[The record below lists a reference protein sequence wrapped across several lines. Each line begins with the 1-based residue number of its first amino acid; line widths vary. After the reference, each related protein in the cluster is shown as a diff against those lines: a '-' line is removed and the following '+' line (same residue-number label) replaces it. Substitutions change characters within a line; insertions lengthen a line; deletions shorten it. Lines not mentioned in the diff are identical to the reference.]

1 MSEPVTNQQLQTQG
15 NGGPPARRE
24 IRVVESQIALIDT
37 AKFEQMQRVAEAMA
51 SATII
56 PDHLVAQ
63 PYWWKKNMAP
73 AEYEARR
80 KELGP
85 EEWARS
91 WAEARRR
98 TVANCFLVVEQAFR
112 WGMSPFAVAP
122 ETYVV
127 GGKLAFQGK
136 LVLAVVN
143 VLAGLSKRLAFS
155 WSGDGPDRA
164 ITISG
169 QFADEDEP
177 RVDTIVWKSVK
188 TENAMWKADPD
199 QKLLY
204 TGVLHWSR
212 RHCPEVV
219 LGVKS
224 LEDLEAELEAERR
237 GSGGTLVS
245 DILTPAAPQQ
255 ALSAPAEPFEVG
267 PPAAS
272 NPVIEATAKP
282 AATSVADLLGKP
294 STNGHGAPA
303 PVGAKDAEAAPE
315 NPTEPLGNCIT
326 PEQVKTLRALCAD
339 QGVSFEKLEEA
350 FDGPIGEYSEPDRTG
365 GQIYAM
371 AEKWVLDTAAANKA
385 EAEALEK
392 KNQPAGNGDL
402 FSGGTEA
409 KSKPPR
415 GIKGE

>member
-1 MSEPVTNQQLQTQG
+1 MSEPITNQQLQTQG
-15 NGGPPARRE
+15 NGPPARRE

-143 VLAGLSKRLAFS
+143 VLAGLTKRLAFS
-155 WSGDGPDRA
+155 WSGDGPERS

-188 TENAMWKADPD
+188 TDNAMWKADPD

-255 ALSAPAEPFEVG
+255 ALSAPAESFEVG

-272 NPVIEATAKP
+272 EPVIEATAKP

-294 STNGHGAPA
+294 STNGHGTPAPA
-303 PVGAKDAEAAPE
+303 EATAHE
-315 NPTEPLGNCIT
+315 TQDDDHLS
-326 PEQVKTLRALCAD
+326 PEQVEVVRALCAQHD
-339 QGVSFEKLEEA
+339 VPFEALKEA
-350 FDGPIGEYSEPDRTG
+350 FDCEIGEYREEGKGATLILETVRQWIEANAPKKSEPV
-365 GQIYAM
+365 AS
-371 AEKWVLDTAAANKA
+371 
-385 EAEALEK
+385 
-392 KNQPAGNGDL
+392 GNGDL
-402 FSGGTEA
+402 FGGAESS
-409 KSKPPR
+409 SKPPR
-415 GIKGE
+415 GVKGGG